1 MKTNNETGQ
10 IIVILALALVA
21 IIGITAVAADGSM
34 VYNERREDQS
44 IADSVAMA
52 GAGRAANYLKDK
64 VVTENFCGK
73 QLGTD
78 ATNAALDGAYN
89 FALSSYNDDNGSP
102 LALEKNVAGTENGI
116 LVGCGTDDVG
126 RNYLDV
132 TTVITSTTDTFFR
145 QVITDEELT
154 TSVSSTARV
163 YPKKPFAW
171 GNGLVTVSPQCSN
184 KVGGMTFEGGSNVL
198 VKNAGILSYSCI
210 KADASNIHI
219 ESTGPQK
226 SISYVPSSVYGTSYV
241 GCKGCDASKFSP
253 LPQPLSEAPPL
264 IKLDPPKCTNAA
276 YVDAPQSGVLYPGNY
291 NGINSKGDMELKP
304 GLYCLKGGFSND
316 KGNFKGERVTLY
328 FLNSATVSLNDN
340 SKKGNYLI
348 LTAPDCETA
357 DAGCGVPPAIRGLLM
372 YFAKPSTIKIN
383 GNSANI
389 FEGTIFAPTSE
400 ATLNGGSTTS
410 TIKTQIVVS
419 FIKVDGGA
427 LLEMNLEGAELYQ
440 EPAQIELLR

>member
-1 MKTNNETGQ
+1 MKAKREKGQ
-10 IIVILALALVA
+10 IIVILALAIVA
-21 IIGITAVAADGSM
+21 LIGITAVAADGSM

-52 GAGRAANYLKDK
+52 GAGRAANYLKDQ
-64 VVTENFCGK
+64 VVSENFCGK

-78 ATNAALDGAYN
+78 VTIAALDGAYN
-89 FALSSYNDDNGSP
+89 FAHGSYNDDNGNP
-102 LALEKNVAGTENGI
+102 LSLEKNVADTENGI
-116 LVGCGTDDVG
+116 LVSCGTDDIG

-132 TTVITSTTDTFFR
+132 TAIITSTTEPFFR
-145 QVITDEELT
+145 QVITDEELK
-154 TSVSSTARV
+154 TSVRSTARV

-171 GNGLVTVSPQCSN
+171 GNGLVTVSPQCKN
-184 KVGGMTFEGGSNVL
+184 KLGGMTFEGGAKVI

-210 KADASNIHI
+210 TAEASNIHI

-226 SISYVPSSVYGTSYV
+226 SISYVPSSEYV

-264 IKLDPPKCTNAA
+264 ITLDPPKCTNAA
-276 YVDAPQSGVLYPGNY
+276 YVNAPQSGVLYPGNY
-291 NGINSKGDMELKP
+291 YGITSKGDMELKP
-304 GLYCLKGGFSND
+304 GLYCIDGGFSND

-328 FLNSATVSLNDN
+328 FVSSATVKLNDN
-340 SKKGNYLI
+340 SNKGNYLI

-357 DAGCGVPPAIRGLLM
+357 DPNCGVPPAVRGLLM
-372 YFAKPSTIKIN
+372 YSTQPLTIQIN
-383 GNSANI
+383 GNSANV
-389 FEGTIFAPTSE
+389 FEGTIYAPSSD

-410 TIKTQIVVS
+410 TIKTQIIVS
-419 FIKVDGGA
+419 FIKVTGGA